1 MEHSLLKQLSVI
13 TEEEKEILAG
23 RDGINRSLYM
33 ADNSHE
39 IDHGLLL
46 EKGKLITLRP
56 HTRFVY
62 FPKHTHNYMEMI
74 YMCKG
79 KTRHRINGIDLLLQE
94 GEILLLS
101 QNAVQEVFPAGEDDV
116 GVNFIIWPQF
126 FDTTLKIL
134 GEEDNQIRDF
144 LVNCLKSKN
153 AGTGY
158 LHFKVSDVLPIQNLV
173 ENLIWTLTSEGANKR
188 RISPWTMG
196 LLFLQLVN
204 HTENLYTDPR
214 FSEQQLMLRVLR
226 YIEEHYCDGELR
238 DLAAELHYDMTW
250 LSREIK
256 KQSGKTFTELM
267 QDRRMNQAV
276 FLLKTTK
283 MNVAEISESIGY
295 ENFSYFHQLFKKRY
309 GTSPHKYR
317 HANNDSFLIN
327 PPSFFP

>member
-144 LVNCLKSKN
+144 LVNCLKSK
-153 AGTGY
+153 
-158 LHFKVSDVLPIQNLV
+158 V
-173 ENLIWTLTSEGANKR
+173 ANKI
-188 RISPWTMG
+188 RISQWTMG